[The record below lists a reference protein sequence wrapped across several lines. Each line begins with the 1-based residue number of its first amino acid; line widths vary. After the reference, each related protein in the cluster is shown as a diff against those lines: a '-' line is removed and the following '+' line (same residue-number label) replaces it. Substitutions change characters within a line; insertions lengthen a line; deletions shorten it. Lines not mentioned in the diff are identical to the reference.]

1 MPDETNVEEERMR
14 IIGVV
19 PRATPQML
27 LASLVVTA
35 IVTLQA
41 SSCCCC
47 LGGAVTPEMTPFPI
61 SRDLAYQMRER
72 LNQTKDRE
80 GAFTVEISDQELT
93 SYVVML
99 LQSGAGEFPA
109 RDMQIQ
115 FGDGYVDIWATF
127 IEIAPTDL
135 PTFVRVRVE
144 AVDGSLYFRL
154 DQANARA
161 VPIPGAMREL
171 LAQVLSET
179 LAELQYG
186 LEVHQVEITP
196 GKMLLSGRVTGDL
209 PDLPERL

>member
-1 MPDETNVEEERMR
+1 
-14 IIGVV
+14 
-19 PRATPQML
+19 ML
-27 LASLVVTA
+27 LVSVVA
-35 IVTLQA
+35 AAVTLQA

-61 SRDLAYQMRER
+61 SMDLANQMRER
-72 LNQTKDRE
+72 LNETKATKGPFSVEVTDR
-80 GAFTVEISDQELT
+80 ELT

-127 IEIAPTDL
+127 IEVAPTDV
-135 PTFVRVRVE
+135 PAYVRARVE
-144 AVDGSLYFRL
+144 AVDGCLRFRL
-154 DQANARA
+154 DEANARA
-161 VPIPGAMREL
+161 VPIPGAMRETV
-171 LAQVLSET
+171 AQVLSET

-186 LEVHQVEITP
+186 LEIHYIEIKP
-196 GKMLLSGRVTGDL
+196 GRVLLSGQVTGDL